1 MADDRREFA
10 VAAPARRTRW
20 WRWGLAALLAVVAVV
35 QATLLPGPRS
45 LSYHLTDDALVVDAR
60 SGLWDLGRTLDRAA
74 LGPASPADLQGAQKL
89 RGSDFPELC
98 TGWWRV
104 PAVGE
109 VWLGSSCGPDG
120 VVLEAEGVGTVALT
134 PARPEA
140 FAEALG
146 GGGTGTFAATP
157 PAQTGRW
164 LSALGVGAVA
174 LMVALC
180 ALMLAPIERAT
191 LALQGRTLVVGTAFG
206 RRRVPLRGATVLRAP
221 LGKPAWR
228 LFGLTLPGMHLGLYR
243 VGGATARVLL
253 LDASRAVHVRPAEGP
268 PWVVSPEDPEAFV
281 AALVDRGAR
290 RA

>member
-60 SGLWDLGRTLDRAA
+60 CGLWDLGRTLDRAA

-140 FAEALG
+140 FAATCAPRLRSLPKTSPSLSLRLSNIALSPNHRPARPMHNAECTG
-146 GGGTGTFAATP
+146 GRNSSADVYRPSGATRKVALSGWWRASTPACRSSQSRAATCRQ
-157 PAQTGRW
+157 AD
-164 LSALGVGAVA
+164 
-174 LMVALC
+174 
-180 ALMLAPIERAT
+180 
-191 LALQGRTLVVGTAFG
+191 
-206 RRRVPLRGATVLRAP
+206 RRVRLPSAAP
-221 LGKPAWR
+221 P
-228 LFGLTLPGMHLGLYR
+228 
-243 VGGATARVLL
+243 
-253 LDASRAVHVRPAEGP
+253 RPDRR
-268 PWVVSPEDPEAFV
+268 SPS
-281 AALVDRGAR
+281 
-290 RA
+290 